1 MNVVEKE
8 PMWRPSDLFDAKLAE
23 LDQRPTIPE
32 MFEAY
37 RALTFDSKAY
47 RAALATQ
54 NEFLDP

>member
-8 PMWRPSDLFDAKLAE
+8 PMWRPSDLFDAKLDQ
-23 LDQRPTIPE
+23 LDQQKTIPK

-47 RAALATQ
+47 RAALAAQ
-54 NEFLDP
+54 NELLDP